1 LIHPEIGVSRA
12 DLTTCEPSECIDKA
26 SRDGR
31 IVQTGT
37 HSNTSAE
44 RLDPRCHFSIAGRLF
59 PIPTYPLPIVSLSQ
73 PRPSLSTSH
82 HRPTYEGGQLPIR
95 WVDGRLTACPRKTA
109 ESFIKARTKT
119 QGLPYHLCWSTL
131 MISFGGFSR
140 AVCGDWFVAVSE
152 QGVFFSEGTC
162 VILGNGGMEPFYVLW

>member
-1 LIHPEIGVSRA
+1 VHRQGQYRWTYSPNRHSFKHLRRA
-12 DLTTCEPSECIDKA
+12 SEPSLSFLDRWPSI
-26 SRDGR
+26 S
-31 IVQTGT
+31 
-37 HSNTSAE
+37 HSYLS
-44 RLDPRCHFSIAGRLF
+44 
-59 PIPTYPLPIVSLSQ
+59 PTIVSLSQ